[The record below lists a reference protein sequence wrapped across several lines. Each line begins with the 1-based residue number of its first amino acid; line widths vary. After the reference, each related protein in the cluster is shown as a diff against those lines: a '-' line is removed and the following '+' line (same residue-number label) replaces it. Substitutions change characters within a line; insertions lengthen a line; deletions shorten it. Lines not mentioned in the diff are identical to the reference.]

1 MVAGV
6 FGGVALW
13 STPVRVV
20 AFWAIVSVVVLSVF
34 GRLSPISGA
43 EAVAILLEAG
53 RGDIGRLT
61 TEAFAFSLAGAI
73 GALALGL
80 LVAHAVM
87 HAVLPRLAIAEA
99 RRLIASTSGKQDFA
113 ARHGEI
119 AAVLSAHPLIGY
131 PWREFDDTV
140 IKAEVPFRNTIRPQ
154 AFFTAAA
161 LRERLA
167 GLKLMTGEPGY
178 FVGIGLLLTFIGL
191 VLALSKASAG
201 TAAAQAAGGGAGAAA
216 MQAAL
221 GQLLQAATF
230 KFATSIAGLAASIVL
245 SLSYRILNVG
255 LERSLHAFCEA
266 IDGKLDYVPPQAVTM
281 EMRNGIYAQLE
292 ALDHIGSDAHA
303 ARLAAHM
310 APTVGQALAP
320 LTASV
325 DRAMGQVTASSQQGV
340 EAMLD
345 RFIAGVQG
353 GAGSEMREVGES
365 LRLMHG
371 LLDKVRSD
379 MAGSGEDFSRRM
391 AEAASGASGQMEEM
405 LGRAV
410 ARLEGEITSLANVLS
425 ASVKAHE
432 GQARAIDVAAM
443 RSGETAA
450 AFVRSAEAIR
460 SAVEPMD
467 RANQRIVGAS
477 EAMDRSASALTE
489 GQTAA
494 TALATALTA
503 QADKLTAMWASH
515 EARFGQIDEDLGRA
529 VEKLALETRKQS
541 QLLADQTTRID
552 AGLAKAVDTLSAQVR
567 AIGSGAEDLAE
578 AVEDLGRV
586 LAGRGATP

>member
-1 MVAGV
+1 MAGV
-6 FGGVALW
+6 FGAGALW
-13 STPVRVV
+13 STPVRVG
-20 AFWAIVSVVVLSVF
+20 AFWAIVVAVVVVVF
-34 GRLSPISGA
+34 GRLSSISGV
-43 EAVAILLEAG
+43 EAIAIVVEAA

-61 TEAFAFSLAGAI
+61 TEAFAFALAAAI
-73 GALALGL
+73 GALAFGL

-87 HAVLPRLAIAEA
+87 HALLPRLAIAEG
-99 RRLIASTSGKQDFA
+99 RRLIESATSKREFA

-119 AAVLSAHPLIGY
+119 DAALAAHPLIGY
-131 PWREFDDTV
+131 AWREFDETV
-140 IKAEVPFRNTIRPQ
+140 IKAEVPFRNTLRPQ
-154 AFFTAAA
+154 VFFTAAA

-245 SLSYRILNVG
+245 SLSYRILTVG

-292 ALDHIGSDAHA
+292 ALDHLGSDAHV
-303 ARLAAHM
+303 ARMAAHM
-310 APTVGQALAP
+310 APAVREAMAP
-320 LTASV
+320 IATSV
-325 DRAMGQVTASSQQGV
+325 DRAVGSLTTSSQEGL

-353 GAGSEMREVGES
+353 GAGSEMREIGES

-371 LLDKVRSD
+371 LLDKVRAD
-379 MAGSGEDFSRRM
+379 MACSGEDFSRRM
-391 AEAASGASGQMEEM
+391 SEAASGASGQMEEM

-410 ARLEGEITSLANVLS
+410 GRLEAEITSLANVLA

-494 TALATALTA
+494 TALAAALTA

-567 AIGSGAEDLAE
+567 AIGAGAEDLAE

-586 LAGRGATP
+586 LAARGAS